1 MKAFWL
7 ALALLSWTAGPAPGE
22 SLRIGTEGNYPPFS
36 FLNADGRLTGFE
48 VDLGNRLCDII
59 DASCQWETMKFGDL
73 IPALLEGRIDAI
85 MASVAITPERRKLLA
100 FSTRYYSTPIRFIA
114 ERNRTLTINPAQL
127 AGLRI
132 GAGKGTIHADYIART
147 LSAAVEPTLYADQSE
162 MLSALISGNLDLVL
176 GDGLALWSFL
186 NTPQGAAF
194 NWVGNPIYA
203 DEGIGLAL
211 RPSDDDLRLRFDGAI
226 DKVLKNGTYL
236 RVNARYFPFN
246 IY

>member
-1 MKAFWL
+1 
-7 ALALLSWTAGPAPGE
+7 
-22 SLRIGTEGNYPPFS
+22 
-36 FLNADGRLTGFE
+36 
-48 VDLGNRLCDII
+48 
-59 DASCQWETMKFGDL
+59 
-73 IPALLEGRIDAI
+73 
-85 MASVAITPERRKLLA
+85 
-100 FSTRYYSTPIRFIA
+100 
-114 ERNRTLTINPAQL
+114 
-127 AGLRI
+127 
-132 GAGKGTIHADYIART
+132 
-147 LSAAVEPTLYADQSE
+147 
-162 MLSALISGNLDLVL
+162 MLSALISGKLDLVL

-211 RPSDDDLRLRFDGAI
+211 RHADDDLRLRFDGAI

>member
-7 ALALLSWTAGPAPGE
+7 ALALLSWMTGPAWCE
-22 SLRIGTEGNYPPFS
+22 SLRIGTDDNYPPFS
-36 FLNADGRLTGFE
+36 FPNADGRLTGFE

-59 DASCQWETMKFGDL
+59 DVSCQWEAMKFNDL

-85 MASVAITPERRKLLA
+85 MGSVANTAERRKRLA
-100 FSTRYYSTPIRFIA
+100 FSARYYSTPIRFIA
-114 ERNRTLTINPAQL
+114 ERNLTLTIDPARL

-132 GAGKGTIHADYIART
+132 GAGIGTTHADYLARN
-147 LSAAVEPTLYADQSE
+147 LSAAVEPTLYADPQD
-162 MLSALISGNLDLVL
+162 MLAALIAGDLDLVL
-176 GDGLALWSFL
+176 ADGLMLWNFL

-194 NWVGNPIYA
+194 TWVGNPIYV
-203 DEGIGLAL
+203 DDGTGVVL
-211 RPSDDDLRLRFDGAI
+211 RPGDDDLMRRFNGAI

-236 RVNARYFPFN
+236 RLNARYFPFS